1 MAKYTQKKR
10 NQFCSFSK
18 RNLGTTCHHTS
29 LTISET
35 IYIPQRLRIMQ
46 KGLYNQALLRY
57 EKPKKRKNKGYI
69 LHKLIKFSSCLWSI
83 A

>member
-18 RNLGTTCHHTS
+18 RNLGTCHHKWHTKHTKCA

-35 IYIPQRLRIMQ
+35 IYTSEAQN
-46 KGLYNQALLRY
+46 YA
-57 EKPKKRKNKGYI
+57 
-69 LHKLIKFSSCLWSI
+69 
-83 A
+83 